1 MEVERADLPN
11 HVLEHFLMTTQGYEE
26 ADAFFY
32 VLQNYEEVREQYY
45 EHIRLN

>member
-1 MEVERADLPN
+1 MEVERADIPN
-11 HVLEHFLMTTQGYEE
+11 HILEHFLMTIQGYEE
-26 ADAFFY
+26 ADAFFH

>member
-1 MEVERADLPN
+1 MEIERADIPN
-11 HVLEHFLMTTQGYEE
+11 HVLEHFLMTIQGYEE
-26 ADAFFY
+26 ADAFFH